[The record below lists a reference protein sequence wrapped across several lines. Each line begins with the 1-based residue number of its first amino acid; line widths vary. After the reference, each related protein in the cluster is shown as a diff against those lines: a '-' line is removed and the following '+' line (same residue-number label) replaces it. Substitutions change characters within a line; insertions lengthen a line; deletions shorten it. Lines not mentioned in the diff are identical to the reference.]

1 METETREAKV
11 IVFYGLSNDEAVK
24 TMRAVK
30 TALETKDG
38 VAFAMTTP
46 TNIEW
51 PMGELVAHVWEEHI
65 EMGKR

>member
-1 METETREAKV
+1 METEANEAKV
-11 IVFYGLSNDEAVK
+11 IVFYGLTNDEAVK
-24 TMRAVK
+24 AMRAVK

-51 PMGELVAHVWEEHI
+51 PMGELATHVWEEHI
-65 EMGKR
+65 EMSKR

>member
-1 METETREAKV
+1 METDTNEAKV
-11 IVFYGLSNDEAVK
+11 IVFYGLTNDEAVK
-24 TMRAVK
+24 AMRAVK

-65 EMGKR
+65 EMIKR